1 MPYGPH
7 AHDTKPEERASIS
20 RCLAPG
26 APSSTLGLAYLPSGQ
41 EVTTG
46 RASGYAQVNYSPAL
60 DEMDPRERAR
70 KKTAGRVGLEAIR
83 LG

>member
-7 AHDTKPEERASIS
+7 AHGTKPEEHASIS

-26 APSSTLGLAYLPSGQ
+26 GLSFTLGLAYLPSGQ

-46 RASGYAQVNYSPAL
+46 RTSGYAQVNYSPAV
-60 DEMDPRERAR
+60 DEMAPRERAR
-70 KKTAGRVGLEAIR
+70 KKTAGHVG
-83 LG
+83 